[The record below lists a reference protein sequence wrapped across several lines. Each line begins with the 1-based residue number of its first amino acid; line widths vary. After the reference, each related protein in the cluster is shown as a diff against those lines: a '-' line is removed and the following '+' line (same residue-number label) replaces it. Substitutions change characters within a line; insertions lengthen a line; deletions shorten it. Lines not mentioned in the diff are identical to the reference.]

1 METMIATCGLACAEC
16 PALIATRS
24 KDDAALE
31 ALAKTWSEEYAATLS
46 AKDSACDGCH
56 SLTGPWIS
64 HCVECEIRACGTEKG
79 VENCAT
85 CTDYACDKLVK
96 FFEFVPEA
104 RTTLDGLRGHDEFK
118 WIAVLAVFHAAE
130 GS

>member
-104 RTTLDGLRGHDEFK
+104 RTTLDGLRG
-118 WIAVLAVFHAAE
+118 A
-130 GS
+130 